1 MGPSKENTLLRD
13 YRVGALLGADPMS
26 FVQSR
31 QQKGYSKIMARI
43 NKNDTKTVAMLFVD
57 ELNSIL
63 EDAGDADIINVCR
76 SELFSILKSDLDQV
90 NWDELDLD
98 AVIAHPT
105 VKQMMLE
112 HLRGLVT
119 DYTGK

>member
-1 MGPSKENTLLRD
+1 
-13 YRVGALLGADPMS
+13 
-26 FVQSR
+26 
-31 QQKGYSKIMARI
+31 MARI
-43 NKNDTKTVAMLFVD
+43 NKNDTKSVAMLLVD

-63 EDAGDADIINVCR
+63 EDAGEADIINVCR

-90 NWDELDLD
+90 NWNELDLD

-105 VKQMMLE
+105 VKQIMLK

-119 DYTGK
+119 DYTRK